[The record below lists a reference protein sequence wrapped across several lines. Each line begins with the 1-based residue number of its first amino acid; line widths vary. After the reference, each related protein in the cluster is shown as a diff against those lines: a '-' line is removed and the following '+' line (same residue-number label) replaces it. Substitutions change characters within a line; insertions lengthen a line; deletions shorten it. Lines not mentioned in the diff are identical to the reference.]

1 MKLRKLHVGWA
12 SLVAG
17 IYFLIPHLRDVS
29 TILGPL
35 APYVVEPS
43 TSDGLNPKLLG
54 LWYEKYQYPQRNGI
68 VGFEGT
74 TQFFRNKTYRINGRL
89 KSTAFLPIPLSPL
102 TTIYNFDGNGEWQA
116 SDDELV
122 IKLLSVRVRIAATL
136 LAGMAI
142 KVRDTSRPPNA
153 EETELEQGLLMAQS
167 QRYDIRSTNKS
178 EVVLETNGLFA
189 DSYLIHMTRTKQI
202 YMR

>member
-1 MKLRKLHVGWA
+1 SWREIP
-12 SLVAG
+12 S
-17 IYFLIPHLRDVS
+17 YFRPS
-29 TILGPL
+29 L
-35 APYVVEPS
+35 APYVVQPS

-89 KSTAFLPIPLSPL
+89 QSTTFSPVPLSPL

-122 IKLLSVRVRIAATL
+122 IKLLSVRMRIAATL
-136 LAGMAI
+136 LAGTTF
-142 KVRDTSRPPNA
+142 KVPDTWRPPNA
-153 EETELEQGLLMAQS
+153 EETALEQSLLMAQS

-178 EVVLETNGLFA
+178 EVVLETNGLYA
-189 DSYLIHMTRTKQI
+189 DSYLIHMTRTKQM
-202 YMR
+202 YTR